1 MEYYGKSEGESV
13 FDPVFILAG
22 ILEWADVAKNGWGFL
37 ELTNNYRRRV
47 ELDG

>member
-22 ILEWADVAKNGWGFL
+22 ILEWADIAKNGRGYI
-37 ELTNNYRRRV
+37 ELTNNYR
-47 ELDG
+47 EKAGLDV